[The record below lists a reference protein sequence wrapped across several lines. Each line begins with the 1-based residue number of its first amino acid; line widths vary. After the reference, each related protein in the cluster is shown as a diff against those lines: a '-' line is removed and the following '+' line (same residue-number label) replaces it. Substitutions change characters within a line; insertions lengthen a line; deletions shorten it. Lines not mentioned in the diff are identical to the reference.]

1 MSEATNVAVLD
12 DHVWSTDPLSA
23 EDVRSLVTPPSRMG
37 IVAALLPSVL
47 FLVGHRWGGLVPAIV
62 AASVASV
69 ALIVV
74 RRRQNRT
81 LGVLLPASLAYVSVR
96 AAAGLLTNSDEVY
109 FGVSLATSAVVAL
122 VVAATAFT
130 RTPVAARLIP
140 LVVVYPQ
147 RTVAHPLYRRVAAH
161 ATLAWA
167 ATELAMT
174 AWETTHLAD
183 MAAPQFMLLRTF
195 GGAPVMAVLIP
206 VVIFY
211 IRLRLDPLAHR
222 QRMNVPGTGASARA

>member
-1 MSEATNVAVLD
+1 MSDATTITVLD
-12 DHVWSTDPLSA
+12 DRVRPMDRQSTG
-23 EDVRSLVTPPSRMG
+23 DVRSMVTPPTRAG
-37 IVAALLPSVL
+37 ILAALLPSAL
-47 FLVGHRWGGLVPAIV
+47 FLVGHHWGGLVPAIA

-69 ALIVV
+69 VLIVV
-74 RRRQNRT
+74 RRRRNAT
-81 LGVLLPASLAYVSVR
+81 LGALLPASLAYVLVR

-109 FGVSLATSAVVAL
+109 FGVSLATSAAVAL

-130 RTPVAARLIP
+130 RTPAAARLIP
-140 LVVVYPQ
+140 LAVRYPQ
-147 RTVAHPLYRRVAAH
+147 STVVHPLYRRVAAH

-174 AWETTHLAD
+174 AWETSHLGD
-183 MAAPQFMLLRTF
+183 MAVPQFMLLRTF

-222 QRMNVPGTGASARA
+222 QRTAAAARV

>member
-1 MSEATNVAVLD
+1 VSDATTIAVHD
-12 DHVWSTDPLSA
+12 DRVRPTDPPLT
-23 EDVRSLVTPPSRMG
+23 EDVRSMVTPPTRMG
-37 IVAALLPSVL
+37 ILAALSPSVL
-47 FLVGHRWGGLVPAIV
+47 FLVGHHWGGLVPAIA
-62 AASVASV
+62 AASVTSV
-69 ALIVV
+69 ALTVV

-81 LGVLLPASLAYVSVR
+81 LGVLLPASVAYVLVR

-130 RTPVAARLIP
+130 RTPAAARLIP
-140 LVVVYPQ
+140 MVVRYPQ
-147 RTVAHPLYRRVAAH
+147 ATVAHPLYRRVAAH

-167 ATELAMT
+167 ATELAIT
-174 AWETTHLAD
+174 AWETSHLAH
-183 MAAPQFMLLRTF
+183 MAAPQFMLVRTF
-195 GGAPVMAVLIP
+195 GAMPIMAVLIP

-222 QRMNVPGTGASARA
+222 QRTDVLTAAAA

>member
-1 MSEATNVAVLD
+1 MSDATAIAVHD
-12 DHVWSTDPLSA
+12 DRVRAMDVQLT
-23 EDVRSLVTPPSRMG
+23 EDVRSMVTPPTRLG
-37 IVAALLPSVL
+37 ILAALLPSVL
-47 FLVGHRWGGLVPAIV
+47 FLVGHHWGGLVPAIV
-62 AASVASV
+62 AASVTSV
-69 ALIVV
+69 TLIIV

-81 LGVLLPASLAYVSVR
+81 LGVLLPASLAYVAVR
-96 AAAGLLTNSDEVY
+96 AAAGLLTNSDDVY
-109 FGVSLATSAVVAL
+109 FGVSLATSAAVAL

-130 RTPVAARLIP
+130 RTPAAARLIP
-140 LVVVYPQ
+140 LVVRYPQ
-147 RTVAHPLYRRVAAH
+147 ATVVHPLYRRVAAH

-174 AWETTHLAD
+174 AWETTHLAH

-222 QRMNVPGTGASARA
+222 QRTDVRAAAAAGV

>member
-1 MSEATNVAVLD
+1 MSDVTTIAVHD
-12 DHVWSTDPLSA
+12 DRVRPTDPLVTG
-23 EDVRSLVTPPSRMG
+23 DVRSSVTPPTRTG
-37 IVAALLPSVL
+37 ILSALSPSVL
-47 FLVGHRWGGLVPAIV
+47 FLVGHHLGGLVPAIA
-62 AASVASV
+62 AASVTSV

-74 RRRQNRT
+74 RRRQHST
-81 LGVLLPASLAYVSVR
+81 LGVLLPASLVYVLVR

-130 RTPVAARLIP
+130 RTPAAARLIP
-140 LVVVYPQ
+140 LVVRYPQ
-147 RTVAHPLYRRVAAH
+147 PIVAHPLYRRVAAH
-161 ATLAWA
+161 ATLAWVV
-167 ATELAMT
+167 TELAMT

-183 MAAPQFMLLRTF
+183 MAAPQFMLVRTF

-222 QRMNVPGTGASARA
+222 LRMDVRTAAAARV

>member
-1 MSEATNVAVLD
+1 MSDATTIAVLD
-12 DHVWSTDPLSA
+12 DRVRPTDPPSTDDA
-23 EDVRSLVTPPSRMG
+23 RSMVTPPTRTG
-37 IVAALLPSVL
+37 ILAALLPSVL
-47 FLVGHRWGGLVPAIV
+47 FLVGHHWGGLVPAIA
-62 AASVASV
+62 AASVTSV
-69 ALIVV
+69 ALIIV

-81 LGVLLPASLAYVSVR
+81 LGVLLPASLAYVLVR
-96 AAAGLLTNSDEVY
+96 AAAGLLTNSDDVY
-109 FGVSLATSAVVAL
+109 FGVSLATSAAVAL

-130 RTPVAARLIP
+130 RTPAAGRLIP
-140 LVVVYPQ
+140 LVVRYPQ
-147 RTVAHPLYRRVAAH
+147 PIVQHPLYRRVAAH

-195 GGAPVMAVLIP
+195 GGAPIMAVLIP

-222 QRMNVPGTGASARA
+222 QRMDVRTAATARV